1 MHRALLRMGILLIL
15 LAVMT
20 AAGGC
25 VALYTASR
33 AVERPEDAGS
43 GVGVPLFPPG
53 AAAPSATKT
62 AAFTTQRPGGDG
74 LPFNPSVT
82 DTPPPPIPRRTDAP
96 VETARRSS
104 NATPV
109 RIPMPTE
116 TPPVAGPPPHDEIP
130 RPTLPATPL

>member
-1 MHRALLRMGILLIL
+1 MHRALLRMGTLLIL

-33 AVERPEDAGS
+33 AVERPEDAGG

-62 AAFTTQRPGGDG
+62 AAFTTQRPGSDG

-82 DTPPPPIPRRTDAP
+82 DTPAPIPRGTDAP

-104 NATPV
+104 NVTPV
-109 RIPMPTE
+109 WIPMPTD
-116 TPPVAGPPPHDEIP
+116 TLPGAGPPPHDEIP